1 MQTFSVTSM
10 RINILKFYQI
20 PEQVFSTK
28 RFSLK
33 VSTRVILR
41 YFLDNATDGS
51 I

>member
-1 MQTFSVTSM
+1 M
-10 RINILKFYQI
+10 RKNFLKFYQI
-20 PEQVFSTK
+20 PEQVFSAK

-33 VSTRVILR
+33 GSTIVILR